1 MPEKIKALIVED
13 DEVNIR
19 LLSLLLN
26 KYCKE
31 IQIVGE
37 AKSSIEFIDKFLAL
51 KPDLLFLDI
60 DLGEEKNTLEILHEI
75 GEMDCEIIITS
86 SHDDYAIK
94 AINEYHVSSYIV
106 KPINALRL
114 KKAIDAAEKN
124 VKNKKA
130 FSTLQENVE
139 FSESIIALPNL
150 NSVNLVDA
158 KDVLYLEADGK
169 YTVFHM
175 VKEPSIVV
183 SKNIGHY
190 EAFLPKHLFFRI
202 HHKYIVNL
210 KKVISIQRTDGD
222 YCMLKNGKSLSI
234 AKRRIDNLRKFLHL
248 K

>member
-13 DEVNIR
+13 DAVSIR
-19 LLSLLLN
+19 LLTLLLN
-26 KYCKE
+26 KYCEE
-31 IQIVGE
+31 IEIIGE
-37 AKSSIEFIDKFLAL
+37 AKNSIEFIDRLLAL

-60 DLGEEKNTLEILHEI
+60 DIGEKRNTLEILHEI
-75 GEMDCEIIITS
+75 GEIDCEIIITS
-86 SHDDYAIK
+86 SHKDYAIK

-106 KPINALRL
+106 KPISTIKL
-114 KKAIDAAEKN
+114 KKAVETVIKN
-124 VKNKKA
+124 LQYKKA
-130 FSTLQENVE
+130 FSERLQNIEPLD
-139 FSESIIALPNL
+139 SIIALPNL

-169 YTVFHM
+169 YTVFHL
-175 VKEPSIVV
+175 VKDTSIVV

-190 EAFLPKHLFFRI
+190 ETYLPKHLFFRI

>member
-1 MPEKIKALIVED
+1 MSEKFKALIVED

-19 LLSLLLN
+19 LLTLLLN
-26 KYCKE
+26 KYCEE
-31 IQIVGE
+31 IEIVGE
-37 AKSSIEFIDKFLAL
+37 AKNSIEFIDRLLAL

-60 DLGEEKNTLEILHEI
+60 DIGEKRNTLEILHEI
-75 GEMDCEIIITS
+75 GEIDCEIIITS
-86 SHDDYAIK
+86 SHEDYALK

-106 KPINALRL
+106 KPINTIML
-114 KKAIDAAEKN
+114 KKAVETATKN
-124 VKNKKA
+124 LRYKKA
-130 FSTLQENVE
+130 FFKRLQNIEPL
-139 FSESIIALPNL
+139 ESIIALPNL